1 MTDTPPVSGPP
12 APLIDTHA
20 HLDEEAFDADR
31 AEVIGRALAAG
42 IVRIVTIGT
51 TADSSR
57 RAVEIAATFP
67 GVFAAVGIQPN
78 YAAQAKAGDWE
89 TIEELAAGP
98 RVVAIGETGLDRYWD
113 YAPFDV
119 QIDYF
124 QRHIALSQRLK
135 RPFVVHCRDAEA
147 ETIVELKLAA
157 SRGPLA
163 GVMHSFTGS
172 LETAR
177 ECVALGLYI
186 SFAGMVTYKK
196 SHDLRAVVKELPLD
210 RILVE
215 TDSPYLAPQPVRG
228 KRNEPAFVRMTA
240 GILAELAGVDQQEF
254 ARQTTANACRLFGLS
269 LDEPV
274 AVTPAAGGADG
285 V

>member
-1 MTDTPPVSGPP
+1 MESNSSTPSPP
-12 APLIDTHA
+12 PLIDTHA

-31 AEVIGRALAAG
+31 AAVVARAIAGG

-51 TADSSR
+51 TADTSR
-57 RAVEIAATFP
+57 RSVEIARQFP
-67 GVFAAVGIQPN
+67 AVHAAVGIQPN

-89 TIEELAAGP
+89 VVEELARVE
-98 RVVAIGETGLDRYWD
+98 RVVAIGETGLDKYWD
-113 YAPFDV
+113 YAPFDI

-124 QRHIALSQRLK
+124 QRHLALAQALDL
-135 RPFVVHCRDAEA
+135 PFVVHCREAEA
-147 ETIVELKLAA
+147 DVVAQLRLAA
-157 SRGPLA
+157 ERGSLR

-177 ECVALGLYI
+177 ACLELGLYI

-196 SHDLRAVVKELPLD
+196 SQPLREVAKELPRD

-215 TDSPYLAPQPVRG
+215 TDSPYLAPQPMRG
-228 KRNEPAFVRMTA
+228 KRNEPSFVRVTA
-240 GILAELAGVDQQEF
+240 NSLAELLGISQDEF

-269 LDEPV
+269 VKNLS
-274 AVTPAAGGADG
+274 T
-285 V
+285 